1 MKAKSLGQKMRGSRN
16 LTVFYDGSCPLCARE
31 IAFYKRRKGAEKIDW
46 LDASRSKSSEVVPG
60 LTKDKALARFHIRST
75 DGELVSGGAAFAY
88 LWAALPSFKFI
99 GRIFQAQPFSS
110 CLEGGYRVFLK
121 IRPLLQTF
129 FQKRA

>member
-1 MKAKSLGQKMRGSRN
+1 M
-16 LTVFYDGSCPLCARE
+16 TVFYDGSCPLCARE
-31 IAFYKRRKGAEKIDW
+31 IAFYQRRKGAEKIDW
-46 LDASRSKSSEVVPG
+46 LDASRSKASEVVPG

-110 CLEGGYRVFLK
+110 CLEGGYRALLK
-121 IRPLLQTF
+121 IRPLLQAF